1 MRQPTKARVR
11 LDEQKAAS
19 FGPAGRASCR
29 FWLSTSR
36 PRSNFVAARLAE
48 TEDRESAA
56 QNAYIPNSGDNVSVI
71 ATATNAVIAT
81 IPVGSSPAGAAVT
94 PDGTRVYV
102 TNAGSGTVSVI
113 DAATNAVTATVP
125 VVGVPSAWQ

>member
-1 MRQPTKARVR
+1 MKLRICGPLAT
-11 LDEQKAAS
+11 AA
-19 FGPAGRASCR
+19 FAAICVLAS
-29 FWLSTSR
+29 
-36 PRSNFVAARLAE
+36 AQ
-48 TEDRESAA
+48 SAA